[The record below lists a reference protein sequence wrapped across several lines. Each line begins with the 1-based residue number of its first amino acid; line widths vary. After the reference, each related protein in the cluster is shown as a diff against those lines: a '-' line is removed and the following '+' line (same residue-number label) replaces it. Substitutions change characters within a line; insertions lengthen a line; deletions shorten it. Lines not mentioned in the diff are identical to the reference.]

1 MKIKIGILA
10 LLLTNSIWAQ
20 QKETVH
26 SIIVELHET
35 SWYKTQQKLWGDE
48 TVSNDKNVDAW
59 MNFYSATRA
68 LRILSEA
75 GSEEH
80 QAYLDKCAKIAK
92 DAYKSVPET
101 FEGNYIV
108 HWDGGLEDDKFKYL
122 LKAYE
127 IDPSNPMTYDA
138 LMTEYELK
146 RDMVKVKE
154 MCLKMYEANSYP
166 PGLMS
171 IAYNV
176 LAELDENAV
185 IFTGGDNDT
194 YPLWI
199 VQHALGFRKDV
210 TVLNTYLAKVEG
222 YAPLICAEIGLPTF
236 KYDQENKNDQEL
248 YDHFFKNTKGIPVYA
263 ISCSAHQ
270 FKAPETYDNFYLT
283 GLAYRYSEENI
294 DNLSLIR
301 RNFEKRYLLDYLKVK
316 TSNHI
321 ADERANVFAG
331 FYING
336 LIKLYSQYKLSE
348 EIAKMNELL
357 ELLEIIGE
365 RTGKGNDIEKL
376 LEGC

>member
-1 MKIKIGILA
+1 MKIRIGIIT

-26 SIIVELHET
+26 SVIVELHET
-35 SWYKTQQKLWGDE
+35 SWYDTQQKLWGDE
-48 TVSNDKNVDAW
+48 TVSNEKNAEAW
-59 MNFYSATRA
+59 MNYYSATRA

-75 GSEEH
+75 GSEEN
-80 QAYLDKCAKIAK
+80 QTYLDKCAKIAK
-92 DAYKSVPET
+92 DAYNSVPET

-108 HWDGGLEDDKFKYL
+108 QWEGGLGEDKFKYL

-127 IDPSNPMTYDA
+127 IDPSNPLTYDA

-146 RDMVKVKE
+146 REMAKVEE
-154 MCLKMYEANSYP
+154 MCVKMYEANAYP
-166 PGLMS
+166 PGLIS

-185 IFTGGDNDT
+185 IFTNGDNNT

-199 VQHALGFRKDV
+199 VQYALGFRKDV
-210 TVLNTYLAKVEG
+210 TVLNTHLAKVEG
-222 YAPLICAEIGLPTF
+222 YTPSICKEIGLPTF
-236 KYDQENKNDQEL
+236 EYDQKKKNDQEL

-263 ISCSAHQ
+263 ISSSVNQ
-270 FKAPETYDNFYLT
+270 FKDSESLDNFYLT
-283 GLAYRYSEENI
+283 GLAYRYSEVNI

-301 RNFEKRYLLDYLKVK
+301 RNFEKRYLLDYLKLK
-316 TSNHI
+316 TSNHN
-321 ADERANVFAG
+321 ADERANAFAG

-336 LIKLYSQYKLSE
+336 MIKLYCHYKLSE
-348 EIAKMNELL
+348 ETAKMNELM
-357 ELLEIIGE
+357 ELLKIIGE
-365 RTGKGNDIEKL
+365 RMSIEEEIEKL